1 MRKLRKITESDLHRI
16 VRNVVNEISAGPMGG
31 NGGGAD
37 DRVIQL
43 IERAGYE
50 YKING
55 NQLFVK
61 FVGKGGSTSSKWGGN
76 FSKND
81 AMKFYTLITNII
93 DLGGKLEDM
102 KPAGGGV
109 AYIFTNV
116 GKSPYVRPDN
126 F

>member
-1 MRKLRKITESDLHRI
+1 MKRLRKITESDLHRI
-16 VRNVVNEISAGPMGG
+16 VRNVVNEISADPIGG

-37 DRVIQL
+37 DRVNQL

-61 FVGKGGSTSSKWGGN
+61 FVGKGGKWTGNISK
-76 FSKND
+76 SD

-93 DLGGKLEDM
+93 DLGWKLEDM

-109 AYIFTNV
+109 VYIFTNV
-116 GKSPYVRPDN
+116 GKSPYVRPNN